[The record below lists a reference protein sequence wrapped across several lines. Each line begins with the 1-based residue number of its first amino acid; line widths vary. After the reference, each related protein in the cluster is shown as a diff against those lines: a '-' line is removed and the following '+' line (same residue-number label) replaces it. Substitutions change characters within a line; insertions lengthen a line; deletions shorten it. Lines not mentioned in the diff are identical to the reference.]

1 MGIIELGRKSSE
13 LRRKTSGMSNDSDS
27 AKMPPPKFSTSAPS
41 AIKKRKSKRSVDYG
55 SSSALGTARSAP
67 VTPTSDRSPIKVIL
81 LKKGNLKRIAFIYI
95 TINF

>member
-55 SSSALGTARSAP
+55 SVSALGTARSAP
-67 VTPTSDRSPIKVIL
+67 VTPTSDRSPIKVFL
-81 LKKGNLKRIAFIYI
+81 FRIRQCKVIARIHI
-95 TINF
+95 TYS